1 MTLKEVLLI
10 LLSSTGSSLTTL
22 GIQTNSIPFLASGIT
37 ILVAVF
43 CFVLYDA
50 HFVKK
55 KEEYAHIPEF
65 VY

>member
-10 LLSSTGSSLTTL
+10 LLSSTGGSLTTL

-43 CFVLYDA
+43 CFVLYV

-55 KEEYAHIPEF
+55 KEEYTHIPEF